1 MQWEDISVARSEGGG
16 AAIAAC
22 KGSDTSPPPWK
33 VKMRILDFGFIH
45 GNQALV
51 LSEDE
56 DHTLLFHQGE
66 DDLHKLISAQR
77 ALWKKRLKAANF
89 LMV

>member
-1 MQWEDISVARSEGGG
+1 MQWEDISVAGSEGGG

-33 VKMRILDFGFIH
+33 VKMRISDFRFVH
-45 GNQALV
+45 GDQALV

-66 DDLHKLISAQR
+66 YDLHKLISAQR
-77 ALWKKRLKAANF
+77 ALCAKRLKAANF